1 MQSVFK
7 IKRTYRPAANISGR
21 LAVLMA
27 AVFFLVNLPGL
38 SAGQQI
44 GATDES
50 TITIE
55 SAPDMEVISFAKTV
69 IVKQQAKGVLVF
81 GADVVIEGRVD
92 GDVAAIGGSVT
103 QRDGSYIGGDVIV
116 VGGKYVPESL
126 KPLRGENKQTII
138 FAAYESELREL
149 AQNPAKLFAP
159 SFTVAFVALRA
170 VSVLFWFVVTMVFVT
185 IAPGAVGRAVTRFR
199 LSPGKVVG
207 FGLFSLIASFILG
220 AVGLSYLPSYL
231 HPIVLVAVILV
242 LAPIYMFGRVALNV
256 AFGQLIQRRFLPE
269 SSSSETF
276 AILLGILGWTLL
288 LFIPYVWP
296 FAFLALFSAGLGLV
310 LTARP
315 GTPWS
320 TR

>member
-1 MQSVFK
+1 MQNVFN
-7 IKRTYRPAANISGR
+7 IKQTCKPAASIGGR
-21 LAVLMA
+21 FAVLA
-27 AVFFLVNLPGL
+27 AALFILLNLPGIGA
-38 SAGQQI
+38 SQQI
-44 GATDES
+44 GATDEN

-159 SFTVAFVALRA
+159 SFTLAFVALRA
-170 VSVLFWFVVTMVFVT
+170 VSILFWFLVTMVFVT

-231 HPIVLVAVILV
+231 HPIVLMAAILV

-256 AFGQLIQRRFLPE
+256 AVGQLIQRRFLPE
-269 SSSSETF
+269 SSRSETF
-276 AILLGILGWTLL
+276 AILFGILGWTLL

-296 FAFLALFSAGLGLV
+296 FALLALFSAGLGLV

-315 GTPWS
+315 AVTWS